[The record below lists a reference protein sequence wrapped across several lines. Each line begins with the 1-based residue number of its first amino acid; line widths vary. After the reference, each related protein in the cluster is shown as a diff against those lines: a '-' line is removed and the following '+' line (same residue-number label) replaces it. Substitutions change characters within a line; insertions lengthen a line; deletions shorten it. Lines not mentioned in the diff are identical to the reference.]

1 MNYHRLVSQA
11 TFVPDDTALA
21 YDSAGHDYL
30 HYADG
35 DVTLPFDFNSNFSF
49 ADREI
54 WRRLDATLVRFAEDG
69 RRSITLLDAGCGP
82 GTWLKRIVLRA
93 AELGF
98 TKIEAYGFDIS
109 PNMIALAK
117 EQAGS
122 IDNPTIHINLICCDI
137 TQTLPF
143 EDAKFDL
150 SLCLYGVVNHLPV
163 EVHDRV
169 AGELN
174 RVTEGTLFVTVR
186 TVGSQPTIYI
196 DRLDRALTFHQDND
210 ADLME
215 VDLIDGRHISF
226 TSHLFTSGD
235 LRALFR
241 GRFACTLMVG
251 LDVFHGRF
259 ALDERWNPGSITDQA
274 DFEGHLVELEHRYAC
289 LPLFIDR
296 AAHILLVGERSHVP
310 FLGQ

>member
-1 MNYHRLVSQA
+1 MNYQGRVSPT
-11 TFVPDDTALA
+11 TFVPDDTAHA

-30 HYADG
+30 LYADG
-35 DVTLPFDFNSNFSF
+35 DITRPFAFNSNFSF

-54 WRRLDATLVRFAEDG
+54 WRWLDATLVRLAEDG
-69 RRSITLLDAGCGP
+69 RRSIALLDAGCGP
-82 GTWLKRIVLRA
+82 GTWLKRVVLRA

-98 TKIEAYGFDIS
+98 TRIEAHGFDIS
-109 PNMIALAK
+109 PTMIAIAK
-117 EQAGS
+117 DVAGK
-122 IDNPTIHINLICCDI
+122 INDPTIRINVICGDI
-137 TQTLPF
+137 TKALPF

-150 SLCLYGVVNHLPV
+150 SLCLYGVLNHLPV

-215 VDLIDGRHISF
+215 VDLWGGPHWLDSF
-226 TSHLFTSGD
+226 WTD
-235 LRALFR
+235 LR
-241 GRFACTLMVG
+241 
-251 LDVFHGRF
+251 
-259 ALDERWNPGSITDQA
+259 ES
-274 DFEGHLVELEHRYAC
+274 
-289 LPLFIDR
+289 R
-296 AAHILLVGERSHVP
+296 AG
-310 FLGQ
+310 